1 MDLKGKS
8 TNSMAIFN
16 SKLFLLLED
25 SSLDNCGEL
34 NHLLPNLLKNG
45 DFNTNY
51 AIVMYPLVNEHNYG
65 KSTCFMKKLPVS
77 VSIFNSK
84 LLT

>member
-34 NHLLPNLLKNG
+34 NHLLPNLLKIG
-45 DFNTNY
+45 DFNNNS
-51 AIVMYPLVNEHNYG
+51 AIVMYPLVNEQNYG
-65 KSTCFMKKLPVS
+65 KSHEKTPYFCGHFQVR
-77 VSIFNSK
+77 K